1 MSQRIPVGAFEHYV
15 SLGNRRSYEQ
25 VASHFGVTKRAV
37 TKAASRERWAERL
50 AKIEHDAQNRI
61 DEKLTESLEQ
71 MHLRHTKMLRAMA
84 SRAVKA
90 LQEYPLTSGMEGLRA
105 AEAVIKLERLV
116 AGEVTERGATSVEML
131 IRNEYD
137 QLMVPSGTEDDVPAE
152 WCAETGGAS
161 STTGS
166 PQIEVLEDDEAEDE

>member
-1 MSQRIPVGAFEHYV
+1 MSQRIPIGAFEHYV
-15 SLGNRRSYEQ
+15 SLGNGRSYDQ
-25 VASHFGVTKRAV
+25 VANHFGVTKRAV
-37 TKAASRERWAERL
+37 TKAAARERWSERL
-50 AKIEHDAQNRI
+50 EKIERDAQTRV

-116 AGEVTERGATSVEML
+116 AGEVTERGVSSVEVL
-131 IRNEYD
+131 IRSEYD
-137 QLMVPSGTEDDVPAE
+137 QIMRPVEGPADEQDEGSDGDADEDDD
-152 WCAETGGAS
+152 
-161 STTGS
+161 
-166 PQIEVLEDDEAEDE
+166 EDADE

>member
-1 MSQRIPVGAFEHYV
+1 MAARIPIGAFEHYV
-15 SLGNRRSYEQ
+15 SLGNGRSYDQ
-25 VASHFGVTKRAV
+25 VATHFNVTKRAV
-37 TKAASRERWAERL
+37 TKAAARERWSERL
-50 AKIEHDAQNRI
+50 AKIERDAQTRV

-90 LQEYPLTSGMEGLRA
+90 LQEYPLESGMEGLRA

-116 AGEVTERGATSVEML
+116 AGEVTERGASSVEVL

-137 QLMVPSGTEDDVPAE
+137 QIMRPVGEASSEEDSDGDDDDQTEDDDV
-152 WCAETGGAS
+152 
-161 STTGS
+161 
-166 PQIEVLEDDEAEDE
+166 EAAA

>member
-1 MSQRIPVGAFEHYV
+1 MAARIPVGAFEHYV
-15 SLGNRRSYEQ
+15 SLGNGRSYDL
-25 VASHFGVTKRAV
+25 VANHFGVTKRAV
-37 TKAASRERWAERL
+37 TKAASRERWSERL
-50 AKIEHDAQNRI
+50 TKIERDAQARI

-90 LQEYPLTSGMEGLRA
+90 LQEYPLESGMEGLRA

-116 AGEVTERGATSVEML
+116 AGEVTERGASSVEVL

-137 QLMVPSGTEDDVPAE
+137 QIMRPVGETLEVEESSSGDSAADADSAGPGSEGDDDAEDDA
-152 WCAETGGAS
+152 
-161 STTGS
+161 
-166 PQIEVLEDDEAEDE
+166 